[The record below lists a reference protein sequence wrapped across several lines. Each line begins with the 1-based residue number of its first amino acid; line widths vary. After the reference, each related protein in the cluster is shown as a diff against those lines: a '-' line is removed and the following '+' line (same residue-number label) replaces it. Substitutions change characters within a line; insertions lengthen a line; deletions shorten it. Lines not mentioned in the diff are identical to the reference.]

1 MRVFI
6 FLLTAWLLIL
16 PYKTEAHAFL
26 VNSNPAPEST
36 ISQLPSKVELTFN
49 ERLEKELY
57 SLNVLN
63 DKGNPITKNPTK
75 MSQNQ
80 RKLTLDLPQEKE
92 GVFTVQYSVIS
103 SDGHP
108 VSGAYLFTVG
118 QPSQNNKDTVD
129 GPAGE
134 TGHQGSEYNLASLVI
149 RTLYYVFLLL
159 ASGWVL
165 WKSFIP
171 YSKKEQKEAY
181 IKHGRLIQKVHLFL
195 LAGFICIQASILL
208 NGQNWA
214 GFPDLL
220 FHTAIGWS
228 WLLSLAISAAGLF
241 LTYRRTWFDLVWVI
255 LLLLAKSLNG
265 HAAGQQMA
273 PVTMGLDTLHLLA
286 AALWAGGLSYLFIS
300 WKKDKD
306 HSTFFFK
313 RFSVAALISLMV
325 LTLSG
330 LVYTVFL
337 LPRVFYLW
345 DTAWGILL
353 TIKVVIV
360 ILVLITGALLR
371 SHKKRKKDRNAV
383 HALLKV
389 DLTLMGLILV
399 IVALFTQLSPTPQNK
414 PLNWD
419 ESKGGIHF
427 ETKSSVLQPGIND
440 FSIKATSS
448 KGKPS
453 IEKAEL
459 RFQSID
465 RPKVPEIIV
474 PLKPEKGSN
483 GHQKIFRKSGAYPPF
498 SGEWKMTIA
507 VVNEDVEEI
516 LITKTIKIYELQL

>member
-1 MRVFI
+1 MRVLI
-6 FLLTAWLLIL
+6 FLLSAWLLIL

-57 SLNVLN
+57 SLKVLN
-63 DKGNPITKNPTK
+63 DQGNPITKKPTK

-80 RKLTLDLPQEKE
+80 RKLTLDLPQGKK

-118 QPSQNNKDTVD
+118 QPSQGNKAPSDD
-129 GPAGE
+129 PAGE
-134 TGHQGSEYNLASLVI
+134 SGHPGSEYNLAYLAI
-149 RTLYYVFLLL
+149 RTLYYVVLLL
-159 ASGWVL
+159 ASGWVI

-171 YSKKEQKEAY
+171 YSEKEQKEVY
-181 IKHGRLIQKVHLFL
+181 IKHGRLIQRVHLFL
-195 LAGFICIQASILL
+195 LTGFICIQASILL
-208 NGQNWA
+208 NGQNWTN
-214 GFPDLL
+214 FPDLL

-228 WLLSLAISAAGLF
+228 WLLSFALSAAGLF
-241 LTYRRTWFDLVWVI
+241 LTYRRTWFDLIWVI

-286 AALWAGGLSYLFIS
+286 AALWAGGLSYLFFS
-300 WKKDKD
+300 WKRDQD

-313 RFSVAALISLMV
+313 RFSVVALISLIV
-325 LTLSG
+325 LIFSG
-330 LVYTVFL
+330 VVYTVFL
-337 LPRVFYLW
+337 LPKISYLW
-345 DTAWGILL
+345 DTMWGIFL

-360 ILVLITGALLR
+360 LLVLIAGALLR
-371 SHKKRKKDRNAV
+371 FYRKKDRNAV

-389 DLTLMGLILV
+389 DLTLMGMILV
-399 IVALFTQLSPTPQNK
+399 IVALFTQLNPTPQNK
-414 PLNWD
+414 PLNWN

-427 ETKSSVLQPGIND
+427 ETKSHVLQPGIND
-440 FSIKATSS
+440 FHIKATSS
-448 KGKPS
+448 KGEPS

-474 PLKPEKGSN
+474 PLKPEKGSD
-483 GHQKIFRKSGAYPPF
+483 GHQKIFYKTGAYPPF
-498 SGEWKMTIA
+498 PGEWKMTIA
-507 VVNEDVEEI
+507 VVNEDVDEI
-516 LITKTIKIYELQL
+516 LITKTIKIYKLQL